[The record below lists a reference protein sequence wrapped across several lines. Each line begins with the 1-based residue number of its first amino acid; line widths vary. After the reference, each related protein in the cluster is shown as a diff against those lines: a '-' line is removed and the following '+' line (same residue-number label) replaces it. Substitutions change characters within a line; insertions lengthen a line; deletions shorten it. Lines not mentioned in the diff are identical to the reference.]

1 MKSSIKLIV
10 AGVLTLGV
18 GLFAMQVSASE
29 QFATPPAM
37 VETSVATAA
46 PMTGSTGNLAVD
58 MNTWRETGFVTLP
71 VSVSRP
77 RR

>member
-1 MKSSIKLIV
+1 MKASVKLL
-10 AGVLTLGV
+10 VLGILTVGA
-18 GLFAMQVSASE
+18 GLFALQVSGSE
-29 QFATPPAM
+29 QFAAVPAP
-37 VETSVATAA
+37 VETTTFAT
-46 PMTGSTGNLAVD
+46 PSSNNTGDLAVD

>member
-1 MKSSIKLIV
+1 MKSSVKLLV
-10 AGVLTLGV
+10 LGVLTLGA
-18 GLFAMQVSASE
+18 GLFALQVSASD
-29 QFATPPAM
+29 QAATPPAT
-37 VETSVATAA
+37 VDAATVASQ
-46 PMTGSTGNLAVD
+46 PVSSTGDLSVD